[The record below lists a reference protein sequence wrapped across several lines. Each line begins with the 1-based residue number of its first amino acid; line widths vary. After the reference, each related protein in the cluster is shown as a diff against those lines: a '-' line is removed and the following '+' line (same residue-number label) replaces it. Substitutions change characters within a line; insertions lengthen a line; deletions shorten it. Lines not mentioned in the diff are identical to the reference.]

1 MDDWAEMIIV
11 GRDGRGGGAGGFAT
25 VQGVEGGRNGLVMVP
40 DFENWIICNAWI
52 ESVVKRLKGFVSCDL
67 KNKIYTHIYRVMFIS

>member
-52 ESVVKRLKGFVSCDL
+52 ESVVKCLKGFVSCDL